1 VAEVDAQFVGEQ
13 HPTLL
18 GHDESNFLN
27 PLVRREHLQKPLGV
41 KRPAGARDGDD
52 DAHVHP
58 TFHGSMAK
66 AKGVA

>member
-1 VAEVDAQFVGEQ
+1 
-13 HPTLL
+13 LL

-52 DAHVHP
+52 DAHVHS
-58 TFHGSMAK
+58 TFHGSMVK